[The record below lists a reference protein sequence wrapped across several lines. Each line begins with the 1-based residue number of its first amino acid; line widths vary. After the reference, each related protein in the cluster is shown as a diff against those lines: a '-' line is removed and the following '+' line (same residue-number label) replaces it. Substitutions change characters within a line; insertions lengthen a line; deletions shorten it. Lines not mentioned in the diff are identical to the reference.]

1 MTDEA
6 ETSFVDASFATELSP
21 RDNLQGKPSKH
32 SSTKCFRPTKRAYV
46 INFRLNSSKLVHNAL
61 HKFPNFFVVVA
72 TVDLET
78 MEADQSSDETE
89 QDNIDTTAARVARG
103 ERGGGEGV
111 EMVETVRLLSESS
124 SQSHEEKRVK
134 PIHALFVQ
142 LMVTVRYDGVMLKSI
157 HVTQLPT
164 CFGKCS
170 TPRPLP
176 EK

>member
-1 MTDEA
+1 MQ
-6 ETSFVDASFATELSP
+6 
-21 RDNLQGKPSKH
+21 N
-32 SSTKCFRPTKRAYV
+32 
-46 INFRLNSSKLVHNAL
+46 
-61 HKFPNFFVVVA
+61 FVVIVA

-176 EK
+176 IKYGVMQCLIGSNFSHILLKKCEHDCTGSLHVCSSKKDNIQFAF